1 MSRVF
6 TVSEVAERLGI
17 STSHVRRCARTYER
31 VYSELGKDA
40 RGHRYYTET
49 MVERLE
55 AAHQALSA
63 GRFVS
68 LEAAL
73 EAQRDGEPA
82 SSKDGLKIG
91 LFGSGSLPVPA
102 KPAESDLSQRVARL
116 EAFLLED
123 WQRLRA
129 ENDDLRRRLAEK
141 QLPKPERPWWRRL
154 IRRSGSDP

>member
-49 MVERLE
+49 MIGRLE
-55 AAHQALSA
+55 EAHQALSA
-63 GRFVS
+63 GRFNS

-73 EAQRDGEPA
+73 ISQRDPDPA
-82 SSKDGLKIG
+82 NP
-91 LFGSGSLPVPA
+91 SLSPIPA
-102 KPAESDLSQRVARL
+102 RPADSADLSQRVARL

-123 WQRLRA
+123 WQRLRV
-129 ENDDLRRRLAEK
+129 ENDDLRRRLDEVLADPTL
-141 QLPKPERPWWRRL
+141 LPVPKRPWWRRL
-154 IRRSGSDP
+154 IRRSSEPD

>member
-49 MVERLE
+49 MIGRLE

-63 GRFVS
+63 GRFTS

-73 EAQRDGEPA
+73 EAQRGGDPE
-82 SSKDGLKIG
+82 D
-91 LFGSGSLPVPA
+91 SLSLDPVPA
-102 KPAESDLSQRVARL
+102 TPAADLSQRVARL

-123 WQRLRA
+123 WQRLRV
-129 ENDDLRRRLAEK
+129 ENDDLRRRLDEVLAE
-141 QLPKPERPWWRRL
+141 LPVPKRPWWRRL
-154 IRRSGSDP
+154 IRRGKSDP